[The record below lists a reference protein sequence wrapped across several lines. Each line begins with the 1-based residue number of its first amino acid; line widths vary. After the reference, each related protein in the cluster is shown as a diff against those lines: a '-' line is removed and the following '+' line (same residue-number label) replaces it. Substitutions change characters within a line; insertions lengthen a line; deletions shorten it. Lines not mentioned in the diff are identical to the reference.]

1 MSQMVDYKVGVSRCE
16 AASFHW
22 SQRCRDG
29 AVVVS
34 LAGELDLASAQ
45 FGPVLLRLAESA
57 PAATIV
63 LDASELRF
71 IDAYGVGLIVN
82 ARKAARA
89 HGRALQVS
97 GLRGLPARVFG
108 LLGLEQALCAGREAP
123 CRKEKAG
130 GR

>member
-1 MSQMVDYKVGVSRCE
+1 MVDYEVGVPQCE
-16 AASFHW
+16 PAAFHW
-22 SQRCRDG
+22 SHQCRGDV
-29 AVVVS
+29 VVVS

-63 LDASELRF
+63 LDVSELRF

-82 ARKAARA
+82 ARKAAKA

-97 GLRGLPARVFG
+97 GLQGLPARVLG
-108 LLGLEQALCAGREAP
+108 LLGLDQALCAGSEAP
-123 CRKEKAG
+123 CRKGRSG